1 MKAATVIC
9 NMLNLT
15 SMALLVVACLISL
28 VVGSNTSE
36 RQLPPGNIIVAYVDS
51 CDNNGH
57 DAIGEFM

>member
-1 MKAATVIC
+1 
-9 NMLNLT
+9 MLNLT

-28 VVGSNTSE
+28 VVGSDTSE